1 MKALNLKLVRELWQ
15 VRMQMLSIALVV
27 ASGMMTVITMRG
39 SYESLV
45 TARDTYY
52 AQTRFADVW
61 APLVRAPLAVG
72 EQIAAIPD
80 VTAVDVRIS
89 FLATLDLPDV
99 AMPALGRFI
108 SLPAQG
114 RPLLN
119 DIVIKAGRYID
130 ADAADEVIV
139 SEKFATA
146 RQLRPGD
153 SIRVVINGRSQ
164 LLEIVA
170 IANSP
175 EHTYAV
181 PPGSVMPEDARYGVF
196 WMNEQFLGPA
206 NDMESAFNEVAL
218 TLSRDANPDAILEQV
233 DAILKPY
240 GGLGSYL
247 RADQISHQTLQSELD
262 QNRIMGTAI
271 PGIFVG
277 VAVFL
282 LHQVLGR
289 MVTTQRGEIAILKAF
304 GYSNMEIGRHF
315 LMFAVVAVFGGAVAG
330 GIGGIYLGDAMIR
343 LYSKYF
349 DLPNLQFRL
358 APDLLLLAGA
368 VCFAGAC
375 SGAMGA
381 VHRAVRLPPAEAM
394 RPEAPTSYR
403 AGFVEHLGLG
413 RVLSPAGRMIMR
425 NMERK
430 PLQVVLAVLGVSQ
443 SMAILVIGMSM
454 FDSITYLIDL
464 QFRVIQREDVTLTF
478 KQNVSSSV
486 RFELA
491 RFPGVGRVE
500 TYRSAPVRLHAGHLE
515 EETIVIGLQPD
526 NQLRSIVN
534 GDGKRLPVPA
544 SGLVLSSLL
553 AAKLQAATG
562 DTLRLEWLDG
572 KRLETQVPITG
583 INVDFLGMA
592 AYMSMD
598 ALDTATG
605 DKTLV
610 SGAWLTLAADST
622 PELYARLK
630 ETPGIAGVAS
640 PATMIAAFN
649 AHMAENLRIVSAFL
663 LGFASIIAFGVIYN
677 SARIAL
683 AERSRELAS
692 LRVMGFHRREV
703 AFLLL
708 GEQFVIMLL
717 ALPLGA
723 LVGYMLSAA
732 IARSLET
739 ETLRVPL
746 IADPATYVTAALII
760 VAAVIISMLA
770 VRRRLDRIELVA
782 VLKTRE

>member
-1 MKALNLKLVRELWQ
+1 MKALNLKLFRELWQ
-15 VRMQMLSIALVV
+15 VRIQMLSIALVV

-45 TARDTYY
+45 IARDTYY

-108 SLPAQG
+108 SLPAHG

-130 ADAADEVIV
+130 AAAADEVIV
-139 SEKFATA
+139 SEKFALA

-153 SIRVVINGRSQ
+153 SIRAVINGRSQ
-164 LLEIVA
+164 LLKIVA

-181 PPGSVMPEDARYGVF
+181 PPGSLLPEDARYGVF
-196 WMNEQFLGPA
+196 WMSEQFLGPA
-206 NDMESAFNEVAL
+206 NDMDSAFNEIAL
-218 TLSRDANPDAILEQV
+218 TVSQDANSNAILEQV

-240 GGLGSYL
+240 GGLGAYL

-262 QNRIMGTAI
+262 QNRIMGTVI
-271 PGIFVG
+271 PGIFLS

-282 LHQVLGR
+282 LHQVLSR
-289 MVTTQRGEIAILKAF
+289 MVTTQRSEIAILKAF
-304 GYSNMEIGRHF
+304 GYSNMEVGRHF

-343 LYSKYF
+343 LYAKYF
-349 DLPNLQFRL
+349 DLPNLEFRL
-358 APDLLLLAGA
+358 APALLLLAVA

-375 SGAMGA
+375 SGALSA
-381 VHRAVRLPPAEAM
+381 VQRAVRLPPAEAM

-403 AGFVEHLGLG
+403 AGFVEHLGRGHL
-413 RVLSPAGRMIMR
+413 LSPAGRMIMR

-430 PLQVVLAVLGVSQ
+430 PLQVMLAVLGVSQ

-478 KQNVSSSV
+478 KQNVSEDV

-491 RFPGVGRVE
+491 RFPGIGRVE

-515 EETIVIGLQPD
+515 EETIVIGLHPD

-534 GDGKRLPVPA
+534 GEGKRLPVPA

-553 AAKLQAATG
+553 AAKLQATTG
-562 DTLRLEWLDG
+562 DRLRLEWLDG
-572 KRLETQVPITG
+572 KRLETELPITG
-583 INVDFLGMA
+583 INVDYLGMG
-592 AYMSMD
+592 AYMNME
-598 ALDTATG
+598 ALGTATG
-605 DKTLV
+605 NKTLV
-610 SGAWLTLAADST
+610 SGAWLALAADST
-622 PELYARLK
+622 TALYARLK
-630 ETPGIAGVAS
+630 QTPGIAGVAS
-640 PATMIAAFN
+640 PVTMLAAFN
-649 AHMAENLRIVSAFL
+649 AHIAENLRIVSSFM
-663 LGFASIIAFGVIYN
+663 LGFANIIAFGVIYN

-703 AFLLL
+703 AFLLF

-746 IADPATYVTAALII
+746 IVDPATYVTAALII
-760 VAAVIISMLA
+760 VAAVIISMVA

-782 VLKTRE
+782 ALKTRE